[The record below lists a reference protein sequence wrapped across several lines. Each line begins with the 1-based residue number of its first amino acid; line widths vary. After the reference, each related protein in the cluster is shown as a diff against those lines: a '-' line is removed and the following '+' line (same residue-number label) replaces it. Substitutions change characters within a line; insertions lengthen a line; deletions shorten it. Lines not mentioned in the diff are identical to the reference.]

1 MESST
6 TSHDIGTSKDISSAF
21 DIGLL
26 KSPLEDDL
34 VQEALRKGTDLRQY
48 SKQIEKELQDVEN
61 ASIADY
67 IKEAGN
73 IAQLHTQIC
82 SVDGILG
89 RMESMLHGFQED
101 LGNISYQIQTL
112 QEQSVNMNLKLK
124 NRQAVKGE
132 LSQFVDE
139 MVISDTLVEAILDS
153 PVTDRAFLENLHEL
167 DHKINFAK
175 EQSFKEAKS
184 CGDIKDV
191 LEKLKLKAAAK
202 IREFLL
208 AKINAFKKPMA
219 NYQMPQ
225 NAMLKTRFF
234 FEFLLAHQRDVAK
247 EIQDEYVDVLSKIYF
262 SYFKTYL
269 SRLSKLQ
276 YDEAPDR
283 DDLLGVDETQKRSLF
298 AKPTMKTRS
307 AVFTLGSRGGLLA
320 EVEAPILVPHAAA
333 DNKMRYPYESLFR
346 SHQYAIVDN
355 CCREYLFVCDF
366 FMLVQGSSQA
376 LDVFTAIFDKTLG
389 IFFKHVE
396 AFTQETFDAFAL
408 LLCLHLCFR
417 FRSLMQTR
425 GVTALNK
432 YWDAVEK
439 FLWKRFKFVLDLH
452 VESVRTTDPSKLGA
466 IETRPHYITRRYA
479 ELAGS
484 VMSVNGT
491 WPSETVSRCLAQLQ
505 VEVENFVLRMAAEFP
520 TRPDQLI
527 FLINNYD
534 MIISVIVEKTATEE
548 SAEVEGFKELL
559 ASRTTELVEEILF
572 QFFGGLMVFVKEA
585 EAALERGSVETLASR
600 KDERHVTQL
609 AHSFANDW
617 KRAIDA
623 INAQVMRSFSNFKQG
638 QAIVQ
643 TSLAQM
649 IQYYHRFIKLFNVM
663 PFKNYAVKGELLNIH
678 HIMVEVKK
686 HKSTF

>member
-1 MESST
+1 MES
-6 TSHDIGTSKDISSAF
+6 DVCQELGASKDISAF

-34 VQEALRKGTDLRQY
+34 VQDALRKGTDLRQY

-67 IKEAGN
+67 IKEADN

-82 SVDGILG
+82 SVDDILG
-89 RMESMLHGFQED
+89 RMENMLHGFQED
-101 LGNISYQIQTL
+101 LGNISSQIQTL

-139 MVISDTLVEAILDS
+139 MVINDTLVEAILDA
-153 PVTDRAFLENLHEL
+153 PVTDRSFLENLHEL

-175 EQSFKEAKS
+175 EQSFKEARS

-191 LEKLKLKAAAK
+191 LEKLKLKSVVK
-202 IREFLL
+202 IRDFLL
-208 AKINAFKKPMA
+208 TKINAFKKPMA

-247 EIQDEYVDVLSKIYF
+247 EIKDEYVDVLSKMYF
-262 SYFKTYL
+262 SYFKTYS
-269 SRLSKLQ
+269 SRLAKLQ
-276 YDEAPDR
+276 FEEAPDR

-298 AKPTMKTRS
+298 AKPVMKNRS
-307 AVFTLGSRGGLLA
+307 AVFTLGSRGGLLT
-320 EVEAPILVPHAAA
+320 EIEAPIIVPHAAA
-333 DNKMRYPYESLFR
+333 DNKVRYPYESLFR

-355 CCREYLFVCDF
+355 CCREYLFICDF
-366 FMLVQGSSQA
+366 FMLAQGSSQA
-376 LDVFTAIFDKTLG
+376 LDVFTAIFDKALG
-389 IFFKHVE
+389 LFYKHVE
-396 AFTQETFDAFAL
+396 SFTQETYDTFAV

-417 FRSLMQTR
+417 FRALMQSR
-425 GVTALNK
+425 GVTALNR
-432 YWDAVEK
+432 YWNEIEK
-439 FLWKRFKFVLDLH
+439 FFWKRFQFLLNLH
-452 VESVRTTDPSKLGA
+452 VESVRTTDPNKLGA

-484 VMSVNGT
+484 IMSVNGG

-505 VEVENFVLRMAAEFP
+505 VEVENFILRMGAEFP
-520 TRPDQLI
+520 ARPEQLI

-534 MIISVIVEKTATEE
+534 MIISVLTEKTSSEE
-548 SAEVEGFKELL
+548 STEIEGFKELL
-559 ASRTTELVEEILF
+559 SLRTTEFVEEILY

-609 AHSFANDW
+609 AHAFANDW

-638 QAIVQ
+638 QTIVQ
-643 TSLAQM
+643 TCLAQM
-649 IQYYHRFIKLFNVM
+649 IQYYHRFIKIFNSV
-663 PFKNYAVKGELLNIH
+663 PFKNYAVRGELLNIH